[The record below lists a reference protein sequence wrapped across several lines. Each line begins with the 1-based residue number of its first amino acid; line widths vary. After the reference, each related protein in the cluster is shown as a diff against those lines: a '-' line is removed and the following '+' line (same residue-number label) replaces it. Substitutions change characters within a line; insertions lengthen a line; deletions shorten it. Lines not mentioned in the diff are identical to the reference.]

1 MLAAPRAFWYL
12 CPMALP
18 NIGFVGAGRV
28 GTALAVRLKEA
39 GYRIVG
45 AWSRSPE
52 SRQRFLSYLPEAQ
65 AFERPEELLE
75 VADLIFLTTSDDAI
89 PEVAKAIPWS
99 GRHMVV
105 HCSGAL
111 SLDVLEPARQKGA
124 DVGSFHPCQAFA
136 TIDQA
141 IQNLPG
147 STIGI
152 EASTEG
158 LKGIL
163 KRMAEALGCPYVIV
177 PPEGKVLYHAAA
189 VFASNYTVALMGV
202 AVRLLEA
209 LGIGTE
215 EGTKL
220 LLPLLRGTVANIQ
233 NVGLP
238 KCLTGPIAR
247 GDITIIEKHLDTLRK
262 TDPRLFRVYAILGLE
277 TIPLGVGKGTLSQE
291 RAEILKEIFEEALR
305 EGP

>member
-1 MLAAPRAFWYL
+1 MRDLK
-12 CPMALP
+12 
-18 NIGFVGAGRV
+18 IGFIGAGRV
-28 GTALAVRLKEA
+28 GTALAFRLREA
-39 GYRIVG
+39 GYRVVG

-52 SRQRFLSYLPEAQ
+52 SRRRFLAYLPDAR
-65 AFERPEELLE
+65 AFEEPEDLLE
-75 VADLIFLTTSDDAI
+75 AAELIFLTTSDDAI
-89 PEVAKAIPWS
+89 AEVAKTLGWS
-99 GRHMVV
+99 PRHKVV
-105 HCSGAL
+105 HASGAL

-124 DVGSFHPCQAFA
+124 EVGSFHPCQAFA

-141 IQNLPG
+141 IENLPG

-152 EASTEG
+152 EVSSESLRKTLEE
-158 LKGIL
+158 
-163 KRMAEALGCPYVIV
+163 MAEALGCPHVIV

-209 LGIGTE
+209 LGMGTE

-220 LLPLLRGTVANIQ
+220 LLPLLKGTVTNIQ

-238 KCLTGPIAR
+238 NCLTGPIAR
-247 GDITIIEKHLDTLRK
+247 GDVTTIERHLDALRK
-262 TDPRLFRVYAILGLE
+262 ADQRLFRLYAMLGLE
-277 TIPLGVGKGTLSQE
+277 TIPLGIGKGTLSQE
-291 RAEILKEIFEEALR
+291 RAEILREIFEEALR